1 MKKKPEHITLDPKA
15 ILDLV
20 KEFSSTW
27 MSLDAYDK
35 DALTK
40 IGTTKKS
47 VTLSGRELTDAIAS
61 FRLELMKSGGAT
73 DIFATS
79 VRRP

>member
-1 MKKKPEHITLDPKA
+1 MKKKSENKQDVQELLPEHIVLNPKA
-15 ILDLV
+15 ILELV

-35 DALTK
+35 NALKT

-47 VTLSGRELTDAIAS
+47 ITFSGKELTDAIAK
-61 FRLELMKSGGAT
+61 FRLELMN
-73 DIFATS
+73 
-79 VRRP
+79 